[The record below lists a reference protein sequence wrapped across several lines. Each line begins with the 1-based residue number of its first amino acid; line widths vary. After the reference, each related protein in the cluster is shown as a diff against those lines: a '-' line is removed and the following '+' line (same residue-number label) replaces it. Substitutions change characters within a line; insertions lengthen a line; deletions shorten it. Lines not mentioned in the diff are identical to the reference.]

1 MDSAEGQRK
10 GDRDIEVM
18 LAKYWW
24 YDDKGNKIPWFRPA
38 YEAGEFGDV
47 SDVGSFGDVG
57 DVDSEP
63 ARHEYRL
70 EQQSPSEDENH
81 RTGSSLAH
89 CDFML

>member
-1 MDSAEGQRK
+1 MDSAKGQRK
-10 GDRDIEVM
+10 GDGDIEVM

-24 YDDKGNKIPWFRPA
+24 YDDKGNKIPWLRPA
-38 YEAGEFGDV
+38 YEAGEFGD
-47 SDVGSFGDVG
+47 GS